1 MRTANF
7 VSGIVLL
14 VASALFWFW
23 LIPTQIEAH
32 VGDEVS
38 PRLLP
43 QICVLGVGFL
53 SCLLIFNNLPWRAG
67 AHAES
72 GSAPIS
78 RSELRA
84 LLIISAAIAAA
95 IVLFTAFGP
104 VPASLFLTTT
114 VLFAMGERRPL
125 PFILIPGCLLSGA
138 YLLFYKLLG
147 TAIV

>member
-14 VASALFWFW
+14 AASALFWFW

-53 SCLLIFNNLPWRAG
+53 SCLLIFNNSPWRGG
-67 AHAES
+67 AHAET
-72 GSAPIS
+72 GSSPIS
-78 RSELRA
+78 RAEFRA
-84 LLIISAAIAAA
+84 LLVISASIAAA
-95 IVLFTAFGP
+95 IFLFSSFGP
-104 VPASLFLTTT
+104 VVASLFLTTS

-125 PFILIPGCLLSGA
+125 PFILIPACLISGA